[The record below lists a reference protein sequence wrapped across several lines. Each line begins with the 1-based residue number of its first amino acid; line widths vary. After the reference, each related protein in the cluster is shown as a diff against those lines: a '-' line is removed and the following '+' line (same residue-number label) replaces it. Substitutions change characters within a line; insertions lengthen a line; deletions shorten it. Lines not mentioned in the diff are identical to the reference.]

1 MKVTVGDSGLCCYVL
16 TASTNSKDFF
26 LFFSFSLK
34 KMFLFIFFVL
44 FSKSLFLCK
53 TSCWNLDAD
62 KTGRIAM
69 KGRLLCAVH

>member
-16 TASTNSKDFF
+16 TASTNSKDLFF
-26 LFFSFSLK
+26 FFFFSFL
-34 KMFLFIFFVL
+34 KMFSFTFFSL

-53 TSCWNLDAD
+53 TLCWNLDAD

-69 KGRLLCAVH
+69 KGHLFCAVH